1 MEGPER
7 GTDAQE
13 AYREFIHEICNKS
26 FLRQAKVRKILDFFR
41 SNMNGRINLT
51 ELSEKIG
58 FPVTTLWRWMQEIR
72 NSVQNQWTVP
82 GAAQG
87 LTLQTGGAPPERNSW
102 LLGCA
107 RQQVPFHEAGSVAN
121 QYLFGDSSGRP
132 VQTRHIS
139 FPIQHP
145 PQRLQSCSSLAD
157 AVQVVFTAQLCI
169 SQPCSVTK
177 HEPIPVREYNSLR
190 IYQILPNSG
199 KEKNLTS
206 PVALCSADS
215 SAKKELRRIG
225 FLA

>member
-1 MEGPER
+1 MTGQQQGTQVTHHNPEQE
-7 GTDAQE
+7 TDKQE
-13 AYREFIHEICNKS
+13 AYEKFVSDVCTGSLSYDAKAKKIKD
-26 FLRQAKVRKILDFFR
+26 FLR
-41 SNMNGRINLT
+41 SNMNGNINLLD
-51 ELSEKIG
+51 LSKKIN
-58 FPVTTLWRWMQEIR
+58 FPRSTLGDWMKNIR
-72 NSVQNQWTVP
+72 ASVQNQWTVS

-157 AVQVVFTAQLCI
+157 FVQVVFTAQLCI

-190 IYQILPNSG
+190 IYQI
-199 KEKNLTS
+199 
-206 PVALCSADS
+206 
-215 SAKKELRRIG
+215 
-225 FLA
+225 

>member
-7 GTDAQE
+7 GNDAQE
-13 AYREFIHEICNKS
+13 AYGEFISDICNNS
-26 FLRQAKVRKILDFFR
+26 LSHQAKVRKILDFFR
-41 SNMNGRINLT
+41 SNMNGSINMT
-51 ELSEKIG
+51 VLSEKTG
-58 FPVTTLWRWMQEIR
+58 FPATTLRQWMREIR
-72 NSVQNQWTVP
+72 ASVLNQWTVS
-82 GAAQG
+82 GADQG
-87 LTLQTGGAPPERNSW
+87 MTLQTGGAPPERNSL

-199 KEKNLTS
+199 KEKILTS